1 MSQLN
6 SLRTEDT
13 TEKPSGSP
21 GQIVQSM
28 LADLGSG
35 RIAEAVALFADRF
48 TFEDHALGLTF
59 TDGRRLSEYFKR
71 AIDLCPDATVE
82 LTSILELGNRVI
94 AEWRLTGTENVVYW
108 RQLQVPI
115 EVAGISSVRVE
126 NGTISHWS
134 DYYDASRARRASL
147 AASFVDWVES

>member
-13 TEKPSGSP
+13 TERPSGSP
-21 GQIVQSM
+21 GQIVQSV

-48 TFEDHALGLTF
+48 IFEDHALGLTF
-59 TDGRRLSEYFKR
+59 TDRRRLSEYFER
-71 AIDLCPDATVE
+71 ALELCPDATVE
-82 LTSILELGNRVI
+82 VTSILELGEQVV
-94 AEWRLTGTENVVYW
+94 AEWRMTGTENVVYW

-115 EVAGISSVRVE
+115 VVAGISRVRVE
-126 NGTISHWS
+126 NGCIIHWA
-134 DYYDASRARRASL
+134 DYYDGARARRASL
-147 AASFVDWVES
+147 TASFVDWVES